1 VSLWLNLE
9 LVATAVLGVLWFRDH
24 LGRGGW
30 LATAGVV
37 ASGVWLA
44 LEEGPAGWSAAALV
58 AAACVCWGVDN
69 HLTALIDE
77 LTPSQSTFCKGLFA
91 GCFNLG
97 LAAFLGQSWPGPGT
111 AGLAL
116 GVGAVAYGASVALY
130 VAGAQQLGATRAQ
143 LFFATAPFF
152 GAALSWLALG
162 EALTPTHA
170 WTALILAGSLALLFA
185 DRHEHRHHHPALE
198 HEHSHRHDDG
208 HHTHTHP
215 GLDPRRRHSHRH
227 RHEPIAHAHP
237 HWPDLHH
244 RHRHGEESGG

>member
-1 VSLWLNLE
+1 
-9 LVATAVLGVLWFRDH
+9 
-24 LGRGGW
+24 
-30 LATAGVV
+30 
-37 ASGVWLA
+37 
-44 LEEGPAGWSAAALV
+44 
-58 AAACVCWGVDN
+58 
-69 HLTALIDE
+69 
-77 LTPSQSTFCKGLFA
+77 
-91 GCFNLG
+91 
-97 LAAFLGQSWPGPGT
+97 
-111 AGLAL
+111 
-116 GVGAVAYGASVALY
+116 

-170 WTALILAGSLALLFA
+170 WAALILAGSLALLFA